1 MIKNII
7 RETRMIKEET
17 EEKKL
22 QRSTE
27 KKRENICREK
37 KKIIQ

>member
-17 EEKKL
+17 EEKNSKEV
-22 QRSTE
+22 QKRREKIFVE
-27 KKRENICREK
+27 KKRK
-37 KKIIQ
+37 